1 MKNQLFLLLF
11 PLLFCSC
18 FGSSSS
24 SSSDKV
30 LADSTAVDSASLV
43 NLDEEVFYEAE
54 PIEAPKRKKARKR
67 SKRRGENKAAMNR
80 YKNYERTDNSAN
92 EFAKAFLFQAVR
104 MVYSDNFQSPKVQIL
119 KEDKEDDILIL
130 EVEYSWSDRW
140 VSNYSFKGILE
151 VQEDGQGASFSITE
165 KNLEVESLEVTEDF
179 FKMSLD
185 LEAL

>member
-18 FGSSSS
+18 FGGSSSS
-24 SSSDKV
+24 SSSKA
-30 LADSTAVDSASLV
+30 LSDSTAIDSTSLV

-54 PIEAPKRKKARKR
+54 KIKAPKRKKTRKS

-80 YKNYERTDNSAN
+80 YKNYERKDNSAN

-104 MVYSDNFQSPKVQIL
+104 MVYSDNFQNPALRIL
-119 KEDKEDDILIL
+119 KEEKDEDILIL

-151 VQEDGQGASFSITE
+151 VQENGQGASFSIIE
-165 KNLEVESLEVTEDF
+165 QNLEVESLEVTEDRF
-179 FKMSLD
+179 ETTLD